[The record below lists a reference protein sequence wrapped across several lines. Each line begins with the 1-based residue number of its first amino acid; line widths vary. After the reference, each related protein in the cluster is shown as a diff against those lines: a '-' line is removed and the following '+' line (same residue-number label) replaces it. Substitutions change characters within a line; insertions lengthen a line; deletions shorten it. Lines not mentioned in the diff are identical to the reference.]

1 MTLEQLRVLCAIVDQ
16 GGFRAAAEALYRSQ
30 SAVSIAI
37 RKLEEELDLKLFL
50 RDQYRPVLTDE
61 GRSLYE
67 KARTVLSHANEFSTL
82 AQHFSMGEE
91 PELRL
96 AMSAIAPV
104 ERVMAVLKQVMHL
117 APATK
122 LTLLVENLNGTMERL
137 DDGDVDIAITES
149 TADGSGYEH
158 AVIGQ
163 VEFVSVV
170 SSASPFAN
178 KAATLNERDMEDTT
192 QIIVRDTSRHTEK
205 KTVGVLKSVTP
216 WVVNDFIMK
225 KRIIASGM
233 GWGHMPRH
241 LVEDEIKN
249 GELVVIG
256 FEDYVSLKLDV
267 KIVRRKNKPVGPVAE
282 KLWRLMQGLDISE
295 PNVRSGSEADTVS
308 AFVTTSAPEFVRHAH
323 CPLA

>member
-1 MTLEQLRVLCAIVDQ
+1 M
-16 GGFRAAAEALYRSQ
+16 
-30 SAVSIAI
+30 
-37 RKLEEELDLKLFL
+37 
-50 RDQYRPVLTDE
+50 
-61 GRSLYE
+61 YE

-104 ERVMAVLKQVMHL
+104 ERVMAVLNQVMHL

-122 LTLLVENLNGTMERL
+122 LTLLVENFNGTMERL

-158 AVIGQ
+158 AVVGQ

-192 QIIVRDTSRHTEK
+192 QIIVRDTSYTEK

-216 WVVNDFIMK
+216 WVVNDAIMK
-225 KRIIASGM
+225 KLIIASGM
-233 GWGHMPRH
+233 GWGPCR
-241 LVEDEIKN
+241 
-249 GELVVIG
+249 
-256 FEDYVSLKLDV
+256 
-267 KIVRRKNKPVGPVAE
+267 
-282 KLWRLMQGLDISE
+282 
-295 PNVRSGSEADTVS
+295 DTWWKTKS
-308 AFVTTSAPEFVRHAH
+308 KTANLS
-323 CPLA
+323 

>member
-16 GGFRAAAEALYRSQ
+16 GGFRAAAETLFRSQ

-61 GRSLYE
+61 GRSLYD
-67 KARTVLSHANEFSTL
+67 KARTVLSHAAEFSTL

-96 AMSAIAPV
+96 AMSAVAPV
-104 ERVMAVLKQVMHL
+104 ELIMAVLKQVQEQ

-137 DDGDVDIAITES
+137 DDGDVDIAITE
-149 TADGSGYEH
+149 TFTPDKSGYEH
-158 AVIGQ
+158 AVISQ

-170 SSASPFAN
+170 SCQSAFSSR
-178 KAATLNERDMEDTT
+178 AAKLSERDMEDST
-192 QIIVRDTSRHTEK
+192 QIIVRDTSRHAGK
-205 KTVGVLKSVTP
+205 KSVGVLTSTTP
-216 WVVNDFIMK
+216 WMVNDFIMK

-233 GWGHMPRH
+233 GWGRMPRH
-241 LVEDEIKN
+241 MIEDEIN
-249 GELVVIG
+249 NAELVVLSS
-256 FEDYVSLKLDV
+256 EDFAPITVDV
-267 KIVRRKNKPVGPVAE
+267 NMIRPRNKPVGPVAA
-282 KLWRLMQGLDISE
+282 KLWLLMQGLEDL
-295 PNVRSGSEADTVS
+295 GS
-308 AFVTTSAPEFVRHAH
+308 
-323 CPLA
+323 

>member
-16 GGFRAAAEALYRSQ
+16 GGFRAAAETLYRSQ

-37 RKLEEELDLKLFL
+37 RKLEEELELKLFL

-67 KARTVLSHANEFSTL
+67 KARTVLSHANEFTTL

-96 AMSAIAPV
+96 AMSAVAPV
-104 ERVMAVLKQVMHL
+104 ERIMAVLNQVKEQ

-149 TADGSGYEH
+149 FTPDKSGYEH
-158 AVIGQ
+158 TVISG

-170 SSASPFAN
+170 SSQSPFSGR
-178 KAATLNERDMEDTT
+178 AAMLRELDMEDCT
-192 QIIVRDTSRHTEK
+192 QIIVRDTSRHAEK
-205 KTVGVLKSVTP
+205 KSVGVLKAATP
-216 WVVNDFIMK
+216 WVVNDFTMK

-233 GWGHMPRH
+233 GWGRMPRH
-241 LVEDEIKN
+241 MVETEIKN
-249 GELVVIG
+249 GELVVLSSKD
-256 FEDYVSLKLDV
+256 FEPIKVDV
-267 KIVRRKNKPVGPVAE
+267 KMVRQKNKPVGPVAA
-282 KLWRLMQGLDISE
+282 KLWLLMQGLDNPAS
-295 PNVRSGSEADTVS
+295 NVR
-308 AFVTTSAPEFVRHAH
+308 
-323 CPLA
+323 